1 MLPLSPAFIEFLSGG
16 SAAMLAEVLTLPF
29 DSIKVQI
36 MMEPAAKGSLWLLI
50 KKALSTRERF
60 LSLLMNGLDAA
71 LIRQL
76 VFGTLRFGLYP
87 VFQQLFRAVLLD
99 QGVEQG
105 SSTISPTSINF
116 LSGFLSGATAAAIC
130 NPTDLVK
137 VRIQGR
143 YKSVYPSALAAFFII
158 YRDEGLG
165 TFWTGVWPTVY
176 RASILAAVE
185 LSVYYDFKTSTAAWL
200 NLQADDYRVFVLA
213 ALVASFFSA
222 IVSCPF
228 DVARSRM
235 MNQSLEK
242 KERRYRHAFHC
253 LYLSVKEEGV
263 LVLWNGV
270 WSYLLRLGTVLA
282 LRYHSLRFNG
292 ILIYVTPPSPH
303 PSPAY
308 TLHYTKHIPT
318 YTPLP
323 PPSPQCRLHLYF
335 P

>member
-1 MLPLSPAFIEFLSGG
+1 MPLSPAFIEFVSGG
-16 SAAMLAEVLTLPF
+16 SAACLAEVLTLPF
-29 DSIKVQI
+29 DSLKVEI
-36 MMEPAAKGSLWLLI
+36 MMRPAAKNSLWLLI
-50 KKALSTRERF
+50 KKAVSTRERF
-60 LSLLMNGLDAA
+60 LSLLLNGLDAA
-71 LIRQL
+71 IIRQL

-87 VFQQLFRAVLLD
+87 LFLQIFRS
-99 QGVEQG
+99 QGT
-105 SSTISPTSINF
+105 SSGANF
-116 LSGFLSGATAAAIC
+116 LAGFLSGATAAAIC

-158 YRDEGLG
+158 YRDEGLA

-185 LSVYYDFKTSTAAWL
+185 LSVYYDFKTWTAAWL
-200 NLQADDYRVFVLA
+200 QMQVDDYRVFVMA

-222 IVSCPF
+222 IISCPF

-263 LVLWNGV
+263 MVLWNGV
-270 WSYLLRLGTVLA
+270 WSYLLRLVPNAVFTFLFLEKIRALLSHLA
-282 LRYHSLRFNG
+282 DYVPTDNPNTHSTEFN
-292 ILIYVTPPSPH
+292 
-303 PSPAY
+303 
-308 TLHYTKHIPT
+308 
-318 YTPLP
+318 
-323 PPSPQCRLHLYF
+323 
-335 P
+335 